1 MKHYPH
7 NPAFP
12 PPRLDPDE
20 PGLDEDTRERRRLL
34 IELKQMSLDEVFQIA
49 VRAGIYTRDGKL
61 TRYYGGDGEYDED
74 QDEAA
79 SSSAALPAS
88 PTIPDGGSAPE
99 DRRCPHCNGP
109 IT

>member
-1 MKHYPH
+1 
-7 NPAFP
+7 
-12 PPRLDPDE
+12 
-20 PGLDEDTRERRRLL
+20 
-34 IELKQMSLDEVFQIA
+34 MSLDEVFQIA

-61 TRYYGGDGEYDED
+61 TRYYGGDGEYDEG

>member
-61 TRYYGGDGEYDED
+61 TRYYGGDGEAEEG
-74 QDEAA
+74 EAT
-79 SSSAALPAS
+79 SSSSRLPVESARL
-88 PTIPDGGSAPE
+88 DEGSAPPE
-99 DRRCPHCNGP
+99 RRCPHCNGP